1 MEFMRISGFSEAQG
15 DLVGLKTVNEL
26 HIGDGMRMQGK
37 GEKVV
42 SSFAES
48 FNNAI
53 AEVNDLEIRSTE
65 LATQMAVDP
74 ESVDIHD
81 VQIALKKQKWRY

>member
-1 MEFMRISGFSEAQG
+1 
-15 DLVGLKTVNEL
+15 
-26 HIGDGMRMQGK
+26 MQGK

-65 LATQMAVDP
+65 LATQMADDP

-81 VQIALKKQKWRY
+81 VQIAAEEAEMAVLMTKSVVDRAIKAYKEITSLQ